1 MNEKTCWLRRKKKG
15 KMFNGI
21 VKEKEKNNVAVNDIE
36 EKRRRGKD
44 KERLNSKKQDSK
56 QVGLMFVIFSKVI
69 Y

>member
-15 KMFNGI
+15 KMFSGI

-36 EKRRRGKD
+36 D